1 MVLNNYGGET
11 MLGNIE
17 GLLPSQLWALRNQA
31 PIGLLPFCSISH
43 ANIGAARWIIYR
55 FLLSFEKIT

>member
-1 MVLNNYGGET
+1 MEFNNYGGET

-31 PIGLLPFCSISH
+31 PIGLLSFCSISH
-43 ANIGAARWIIYR
+43 ANMTVTKRTTAPGG
-55 FLLSFEKIT
+55 LH